1 MIREFAFG
9 LANRHHFYPS
19 DNSVKWENVAKDTFL
34 SLYGYD
40 DSVLEYFND
49 KKTLSGYSGEIYLP
63 KEYILD
69 VDGADIEE
77 AQTKTISLINLLNG
91 LKVPSNIYFSGRGFH
106 LGIPDTAFKWR
117 PGVDLHLRVKEEL
130 DKHGIYKYAD
140 VSVTDKTRII
150 RLNNTLNSKSR
161 LWKIYIS
168 YEELTSLNSLGVS
181 ALANKPRQIE
191 IPMLQ
196 CEPVFDVTEREKK
209 KQTTKFKET
218 VGQEPDP
225 MLYPCI
231 QTMLKGTTYG
241 GRHATA
247 LRIAAWLRW
256 RYPENVVRLIMEDWR
271 QRVTTDENPFKEI
284 EMERI
289 VTDCYKGHNGSG
301 YRYGCNDKVMD
312 KHCNSTCTLFKAK
325 KSQGIMSA
333 NDMEENLIS
342 WLKGDVVPIN
352 LGGLYN
358 KDFPI
363 YPGELIVIQAPPKSM
378 KTMLVQNWVNS
389 FKRPTYFLEMEMSP
403 RQIWQRFI
411 QIEQGW
417 TEEELA
423 KNYASSN
430 FKMADKFDWLNVD
443 YQACLSIELEK
454 RINMLPVKPE
464 IVIIDHM
471 GLMLSKHRDLN
482 LKMEEIAGALTDLAV
497 KNNIVVIAIC
507 EITKTAMNEGMSISS
522 VRGSFRIAYNASKIL
537 SLTVNKDIEGN
548 IQTMAIKTEAN
559 RERGALNVL
568 LRVNGL
574 KIDTVAPATNNNTI
588 IGGRLG

>member
-9 LANRHHFYPS
+9 LSNRHHFFPS
-19 DNSVKWENVAKDTFL
+19 NNSVKWENVAKDTFL

-40 DSVLEYFND
+40 DSVIEFFEA
-49 KKTLSGYSGEIYLP
+49 KKTLSGFDGDIYMP
-63 KEYILD
+63 KEFMLD
-69 VDGADIEE
+69 VDGVEIEE
-77 AQTKTISLINLLNG
+77 AQDKAIGLVTILEQ
-91 LKVPSNIYFSGRGFH
+91 LKVPCNIYFSGRGFH
-106 LGIPDTAFKWR
+106 LGIPDTAFKWK
-117 PGVDLHLRVKEEL
+117 PGPNLHLRVKDEL
-130 DKHGIYKYAD
+130 DKKGIYEYAD

-161 LWKIYIS
+161 LWKIYLT
-168 YEELTSLNSLGVS
+168 YEELTNLNGLGIS

-196 CEPVFDVTEREKK
+196 CEPAFDVTERMVKK
-209 KQTTKFKET
+209 ETTKFKET
-218 VGQEPDP
+218 VGSEPDP

-231 QTMLKGTTYG
+231 QTMLNGSSYG

-247 LRIAAWLRW
+247 LRLGAWLRW

-271 QRVTTDENPFKEI
+271 KRVTSLEHPFKED
-284 EMERI
+284 EMNRLI
-289 VTDCYKGHNGSG
+289 TDCYKGHGGSG

-325 KSQGIMSA
+325 KSQGLMSA
-333 NDMEENLIS
+333 ADMEENLIS
-342 WLKGDVVPIN
+342 WLKGDVVPLD
-352 LGGLYN
+352 LGSLYN

-363 YPGELIVIQAPPKSM
+363 YPGELVVIQAPPKSM

-403 RQIWQRFI
+403 RQIWKRFI

-443 YQACLSIELEK
+443 YQPCFAIELEK
-454 RINMLPVKPE
+454 RISMLPVKPE

-482 LKMEEIAGALTDLAV
+482 LKMEEIAGALTDVAIKHNV
-497 KNNIVVIAIC
+497 VVIAIC
-507 EITKTAMNEGMSISS
+507 EITKTAMQEGMSISS

-537 SLTVNKDIEGN
+537 SLTTSKSPEGDVTN
-548 IQTMAIKTEAN
+548 MVIKTEAN

-568 LRVNGL
+568 LKVNGIRIETPTEPRRPL
-574 KIDTVAPATNNNTI
+574 D
-588 IGGRLG
+588 G

>member
-9 LANRHHFYPS
+9 LSNRHHFYPS
-19 DNSVKWENVAKDTFL
+19 DNSVKWENIAKDTFL

-40 DSVLEYFND
+40 DSVLDYFNE
-49 KKTLSGYSGEIYLP
+49 KKTLSGYDGEIYLP

-69 VDGADIEE
+69 IDGSDIEE
-77 AQTKTISLINLLNG
+77 AQNKTIALVSILES

-117 PGVDLHLRVKEEL
+117 PCINLHLKVKDEL

-161 LWKIYIS
+161 LWKIYIKK
-168 YEELTSLNSLGVS
+168 EELLNLNALGIS
-181 ALANKPRQIE
+181 AIANKPRQTE
-191 IPMLQ
+191 IPILQ
-196 CEPVFDVTEREKK
+196 CEPVFDVTEREIKK
-209 KQTTKFKET
+209 HTVKFKET

-256 RYPENVVRLIMEDWR
+256 RYPEHTVRLIMEDWR
-271 QRVTTDENPFKEI
+271 QRVTTEENSFEKI
-284 EMERI
+284 EMDRI
-289 VTDCYKGHNGSG
+289 VTDCYKGHNGQG

-342 WLKGDVVPIN
+342 WLKGDVVPVN

-358 KDFPI
+358 KDF
-363 YPGELIVIQAPPKSM
+363 LI
-378 KTMLVQNWVNS
+378 
-389 FKRPTYFLEMEMSP
+389 
-403 RQIWQRFI
+403 
-411 QIEQGW
+411 
-417 TEEELA
+417 
-423 KNYASSN
+423 
-430 FKMADKFDWLNVD
+430 
-443 YQACLSIELEK
+443 
-454 RINMLPVKPE
+454 
-464 IVIIDHM
+464 
-471 GLMLSKHRDLN
+471 
-482 LKMEEIAGALTDLAV
+482 
-497 KNNIVVIAIC
+497 
-507 EITKTAMNEGMSISS
+507 
-522 VRGSFRIAYNASKIL
+522 
-537 SLTVNKDIEGN
+537 
-548 IQTMAIKTEAN
+548 
-559 RERGALNVL
+559 
-568 LRVNGL
+568 
-574 KIDTVAPATNNNTI
+574 
-588 IGGRLG
+588 